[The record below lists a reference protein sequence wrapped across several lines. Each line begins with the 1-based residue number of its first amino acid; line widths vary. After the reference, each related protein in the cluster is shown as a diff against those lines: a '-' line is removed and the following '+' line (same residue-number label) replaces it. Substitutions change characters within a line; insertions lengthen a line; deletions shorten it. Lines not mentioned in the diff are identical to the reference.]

1 MEKLENL
8 IRNKRQEF
16 DQAEP
21 SEGHFERFLMK
32 LPDFNHPRKTVF
44 RMKTLLR
51 VAAVILI
58 IVAVSFSVNYFNL
71 LPDAL
76 VKGSTAGELPP
87 ELKDVEV
94 YYTSLTGE
102 KLQQIDELATSR
114 EEADRI
120 RKQAMQEVSELKNSN
135 TELQQEYVASGK
147 NERVLDAI
155 VNNYRIISNLLDHI
169 INELSSENTT
179 EQPVSQS
186 SLNS

>member
-8 IRNKRQEF
+8 VRNKRQEF

-21 SEGHFERFLMK
+21 SEGHFERFQYK
-32 LPDFNHPRKTVF
+32 LADAGHPR
-44 RMKTLLR
+44 RSAIRLR
-51 VAAVILI
+51 NILRIAAVILI
-58 IVAVSFSVNYFNL
+58 IVAVSFSINYFNL

-76 VKGSTAGELPP
+76 VKNSAASELPP

-102 KLQQIDELATSR
+102 KLQQIEHLSDSK

-120 RKQAMQEVSELKNSN
+120 RKQAMHEVNELENS
-135 TELQQEYVASGK
+135 TLELQREYVAGGK

-155 VNNYRIISNLLDHI
+155 VNNYRIISSLLDHI
-169 INELSSENTT
+169 ISELST
-179 EQPVSQS
+179 ETSTESTSVQPS
-186 SLNS
+186 